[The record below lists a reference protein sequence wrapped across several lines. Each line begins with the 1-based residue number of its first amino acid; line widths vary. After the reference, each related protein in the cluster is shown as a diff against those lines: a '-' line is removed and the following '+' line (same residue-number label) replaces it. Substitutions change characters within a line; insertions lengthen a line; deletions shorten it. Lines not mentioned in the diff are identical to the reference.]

1 MGAGGRSWRKPPRAG
16 FFPVPPLL
24 ALCLLAV
31 VLCSSGSPTRRTL
44 EAGAPSEG
52 AQQAQAAARSQ
63 GNPAQAFAMT
73 LMAGS
78 STGIG
83 ALMVLC
89 VTRLSARLL
98 AITMSFSAGVM
109 MWVSLVA
116 VVHESYEHFRSEHNE
131 ARAYLFATLSFF
143 VGAVIMALTDDVVH
157 MLFERIIP
165 DEKKRR
171 KAVAPPSAAA
181 RSVTHLELGSVD
193 SGDESDDER
202 AAIESVFSSN
212 KGDVLVMSAVLGIA
226 IALHNLP
233 EGMATYVASY
243 HSVGTGA
250 PLTIAIAIHNIP
262 EGLAVAMPIFHGT
275 GSRSKAIFWASLSG
289 MAEPFGAF
297 VAYLFV
303 NPRTSQS
310 SFGAMF
316 SISAGMMVYVCLSE
330 LLPAAYREHPSTKLV
345 TQAFFA
351 GCLVMASSLVLE
363 KFNEGSES
371 VG

>member
-1 MGAGGRSWRKPPRAG
+1 MGAGGKSWRKPPRSG
-16 FFPVPPLL
+16 FFPVPPLI

-31 VLCSSGSPTRRTL
+31 VLCSSGKPTPSAS
-44 EAGAPSEG
+44 EANSSREGGHPS
-52 AQQAQAAARSQ
+52 
-63 GNPAQAFAMT
+63 QAFAMT
-73 LMAGS
+73 FMAGS

-89 VTRLSARLL
+89 VSRLSARLL
-98 AITMSFSAGVM
+98 AITMAFSAGVM
-109 MWVSLVA
+109 MYVSMVA
-116 VVHESYEHFRSEHNE
+116 VVHESYEHFRRDHVE
-131 ARAYLFATLSFF
+131 AHAYAYATLSFF
-143 VGAVIMALTDDVVH
+143 VGAVVMALTDDVVH
-157 MLFERIIP
+157 MLFEALIP

-171 KAVAPPSAAA
+171 KAVAPIPAA
-181 RSVTHLELGSVD
+181 RTATHLELGTVD

-202 AAIESVFSSN
+202 VAIESVFSSN

-275 GSRSKAIFWASLSG
+275 GSRFKAIFWASLSG

-297 VAYLFV
+297 LAYLFV

-316 SISAGMMVYVCLSE
+316 AVSAGMMVYVCLSE
-330 LLPAAYREHPSTKLV
+330 LLPAAYREHPSTRLV

-363 KFNEGSES
+363 KFNAGPEAE
-371 VG
+371 V